1 MRADAARNRKRVLDA
16 ARTLFTRQGLDV
28 SMDSVARTAGVGVGT
43 VYRHFPDR
51 DALVTAVLADRIEHV
66 TAIVDAARRGLA
78 GDDPEQA
85 WHTFLT
91 AMIDSGMLSLI
102 PLVAPRAQDTTV
114 FSDEMIA
121 ARARGAG
128 GAEEVINTAQR
139 MGFVRDDIG
148 APELALLLASA
159 ARRFPGLPPDLDAAL
174 AARRIPL
181 VLSALRPGG
190 DPLPGAPTRMADLWP
205 RSARSRPPDLGPASS
220 LRCPKPSRRH
230 PPRRPTVDP

>member
-1 MRADAARNRKRVLDA
+1 MRADAARNRQRVLDA
-16 ARTLFTRQGLDV
+16 ARTLFTQQGLDV

-51 DALVTAVLADRIEHV
+51 EALVSAVLADRIAHV
-66 TAIVDAARRGLA
+66 TTLVETALRDLA

-85 WHTFLT
+85 WHTFL
-91 AMIDSGMLSLI
+91 AGMIDSGMLALI
-102 PLVAPRAQDTTV
+102 PLVAPRAQDSAV
-114 FSDEMIA
+114 FSDTMIA

-128 GAEEVINTAQR
+128 VAEQVINTAQR
-139 MGFVRDDIG
+139 MGFIRDDIG

-181 VLSALRPGG
+181 VIAALRPDGE
-190 DPLPGAPTRMADLWP
+190 PLPGQPIRMADLL
-205 RSARSRPPDLGPASS
+205 AALGPFAA
-220 LRCPKPSRRH
+220 P
-230 PPRRPTVDP
+230 